1 MKLQNS
7 ILKKRWSDKHDYAEG
22 PWVDE
27 EEPRCKCNGLP
38 FPGFRT
44 RDKLYGSCKIQ
55 ELAIPARGVTSN
67 KLENRNLQEFATPA
81 HGTTSIKEIKKR
93 CGDTATMLYCHVVLT
108 HSLMHSVLKTSYFV
122 EIKQLT
128 Q

>member
-7 ILKKRWSDKHDYAEG
+7 IFKKRWSDKHDYQDG
-22 PWVDE
+22 PWVDV

-55 ELAIPARGVTSN
+55 ELATPARGVTSN
-67 KLENRNLQEFATPA
+67 KLENRKLLEFATPA
-81 HGTTSIKEIKKR
+81 HETTSIKIQYPEIKKR

-108 HSLMHSVLKTSYFV
+108 KDY
-122 EIKQLT
+122 K
-128 Q
+128 